1 MDPQPSDPQPTNP
14 VSTPAETLIRYLGEA
29 RAGMLAKLEGLDE
42 RALRWPHTM
51 TGANLLGIVKHCA
64 SIELGYLGDC
74 FGRPTGILLPWF
86 DDDAEPNADFFCTPD
101 ESADDIR
108 ALLHAAAESSTA
120 TLRELPLEAEGRV
133 PWWVGRER
141 VTLHQVS
148 VHLLTDLA
156 RHAGHMDIVRE
167 MIDGNVGMRRP
178 GDNMAE
184 VDWASY
190 RARLE
195 GLADQA
201 GSGGVTSGGVASRG
215 VTSTGW

>member
-1 MDPQPSDPQPTNP
+1 MP
-14 VSTPAETLIRYLGEA
+14 TPAETLIKYLGEA
-29 RAGMLAKLEGLDE
+29 RAGLLAKLEGLDE
-42 RALRWPHTM
+42 RALRWPHTE

-74 FGRPTGILLPWF
+74 FGRPTGIPLPWF

-108 ALLHAAAESSTA
+108 ALLKAAAESSTA
-120 TLRELPLEAEGRV
+120 TLRELPLDTEGHV

-141 VTLHQVS
+141 VTLHQVT

-156 RHAGHMDIVRE
+156 RHAGHLDIVRE
-167 MIDGNVGMRRP
+167 MIDGFAGMSRP

-184 VDWASY
+184 VDWAAY
-190 RARLE
+190 RERLE
-195 GLADQA
+195 ALADQA
-201 GSGGVTSGGVASRG
+201 QEAADHRRGATSS
-215 VTSTGW
+215 